1 MTDTSDEILLSRLRN
16 GDPKAFDEI
25 YLKYKGPA
33 VLFARSFL
41 RSSLDLAEDLVQDIF
56 AEWWQKRVLHEID
69 LSKKKHSLDNYIK
82 KAVRYKCADYYRKR
96 NSDTSREIEYS
107 STGATSTEIFHD
119 VSDMEQRVKTFVQ
132 KLQPMPKNVI
142 TLRYLEEYNIKDI
155 AARCGV
161 TSQVIR
167 NHLHLGMKKLREKLK
182 VR

>member
-16 GDPKAFDEI
+16 GDTKAFDEI

-56 AEWWQKRVLHEID
+56 AEWWQKGALLD
-69 LSKKKHSLDNYIK
+69 LELTNKNLSLESYLK
-82 KAVRYKCADYYRKR
+82 KAVRYKCADYFRKR
-96 NSDTSREIEYS
+96 NNDTNRETIFGTKEEVQ
-107 STGATSTEIFHD
+107 TEITHD
-119 VSDMEQRVKTFVQ
+119 ISDMEQRVASFLQ
-132 KLQPMPKNVI
+132 KLQPMPKNII
-142 TLRYLEEYNIKDI
+142 TLKYLEEYKIKEI

-167 NHLHLGMKKLREKLK
+167 NHLHLGMKKLREKLG